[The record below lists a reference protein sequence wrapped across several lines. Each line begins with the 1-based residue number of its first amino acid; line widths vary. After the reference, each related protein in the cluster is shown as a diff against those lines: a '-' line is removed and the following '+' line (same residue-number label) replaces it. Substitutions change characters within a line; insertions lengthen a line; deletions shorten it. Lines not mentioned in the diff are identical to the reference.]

1 MGKKISDLINPS
13 ETLNSVLDE
22 CTDSIK
28 SKLIPLN
35 VKHLEGSRTIERG
48 GKTYVV
54 NMQIQILL
62 V

>member
-22 CTDSIK
+22 CTDSVK

-35 VKHLEGSRTIERG
+35 VKQLEGSR
-48 GKTYVV
+48 
-54 NMQIQILL
+54 LL
-62 V
+62 MHYNVDAVCTDF